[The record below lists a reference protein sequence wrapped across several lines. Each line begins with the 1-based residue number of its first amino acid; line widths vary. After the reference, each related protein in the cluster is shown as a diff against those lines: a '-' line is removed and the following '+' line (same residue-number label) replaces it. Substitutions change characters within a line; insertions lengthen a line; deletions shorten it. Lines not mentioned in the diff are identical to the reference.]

1 MLDAGGFVI
10 LDNADTRNKWLPDGI
25 GRRRNGRLHT
35 TPKAL
40 HKCRDSDNARS
51 RVVTSA
57 NPTFASDAGLADR
70 LLVVRMERSEG
81 ATSDAALSAEIEAK
95 RDAALSHV
103 AETIRTA
110 LADSAPTP
118 PGLNQRHPDF
128 ATFAV
133 KLDHAL
139 GREAEAIAAL
149 RCAATIRTFQ

>member
-1 MLDAGGFVI
+1 M
-10 LDNADTRNKWLPDGI
+10 R
-25 GRRRNGRLHT
+25 
-35 TPKAL
+35 
-40 HKCRDSDNARS
+40 ARAWC
-51 RVVTSA
+51 VVTSA